1 MSKSRFDSFQNIFSD
16 EFLWRDDEVIEIDDE
31 RLEELFKRYF
41 KSGKYP
47 TFDELRSIV
56 RCVELVWDDSLKEH
70 LERSV
75 SFPKDFDQF
84 LDVFEDN
91 LAKSFKTA
99 LDTCEK
105 ATPRKVSEKP
115 IPDDREQLVKEHQE
129 LQQRIHKLGNEKGEL
144 SKQSRE
150 ILSHFPKLKRVL
162 VDPMIEGHQ
171 EFTPGTVEVRI
182 YNPNSYSIQ
191 ISVESPPEDM
201 TQDER
206 SADGLLTRLSI
217 EWSYKYRAIQQL
229 KRRLAVVT
237 ATAIIQGIHLEDAT
251 NRETPEAKAIE
262 KRPLSKEGQEQIA
275 RFPSPKDL
283 KWEEVSMTFL
293 TNETIEIR
301 ARDVRKKY
309 HYAQLGFQD
318 RRQLDTPNML
328 WLLLREVFASEY
340 GEIAFERSDLDIKLT
355 RQAQKKVSRLRGQ
368 LKEIMGIEGDPFYE
382 YRKVRAYRPKFSIS
396 HKTPVSQSS
405 RANTHQEA
413 YEAEGMD
420 EDWKQ
425 TYEGQIAPRDPTIR
439 LIAPKYPDPD
449 IDDDR

>member
-1 MSKSRFDSFQNIFSD
+1 MSKSRFDNFQNIFSD
-16 EFLWRDDEVIEIDDE
+16 EFLWRDDEVIDIDEE
-31 RLEELFKRYF
+31 RLEELFKRYS

-47 TFDELRSIV
+47 SFDELRSIV

-91 LAKSFKTA
+91 LAKSFITA

-115 IPDDREQLVKEHQE
+115 IPDDREHLVQEHKEL
-129 LQQRIHKLGNEKGEL
+129 LQRLHKLENEKGEL
-144 SKQSRE
+144 SKQSKE
-150 ILSHFPKLKRVL
+150 ILLHFPKLKRVL

-206 SADGLLTRLSI
+206 SADGVLTRLSI
-217 EWSYKYRAIQQL
+217 DWSYKYRAIQQL

-237 ATAIIQGIHLEDAT
+237 ATAVIQGIHLEDAT

-262 KRPLSKEGQEQIA
+262 KRPRSKEGQEQIA

-283 KWEEVSMTFL
+283 KWEEVSMTFVS
-293 TNETIEIR
+293 NETLEIR
-301 ARDVRKKY
+301 ARGVVKKY
-309 HYAQLGFQD
+309 HYAQIGFQD
-318 RRQLDTPNML
+318 KRMVDTPNGL
-328 WLLLREVFASEY
+328 WLFLKDVFASEY
-340 GEIAFERSDLDIKLT
+340 GEIAWEPSNLDPKRLKN
-355 RQAQKKVSRLRGQ
+355 AQQPVSRLRKL
-368 LKEIMGIEGDPFYE
+368 LKSAMGIEEDPFYPYWE
-382 YRKVRAYRPKFSIS
+382 VKAYRPRFSITDN
-396 HKTPVSQSS
+396 TPVQAVDP
-405 RANTHQEA
+405 RQEA
-413 YEAEGMD
+413 AEEMGND
-420 EDWKQ
+420 V
-425 TYEGQIAPRDPTIR
+425 
-439 LIAPKYPDPD
+439 
-449 IDDDR
+449 